1 MTLQRMSQYN
11 KKIYRS
17 VLHSKIGKD
26 RAVLLL
32 DFSVFRVIYTVKP
45 PQRLESEAVTVI
57 SDILWDW
64 SGVFCPDLHRIW
76 CENNAQAIQGIE
88 ESMREVMGRVDRGEI
103 SLDDAFEIFS
113 REIVMT
119 KEEIR
124 IGHFQNV
131 RINMELVALVEMLKR
146 QYENSLLSNAPYG
159 YVEGILAD
167 HGLGELFGIMVISA
181 EVGLVKPQ
189 PEIFGLTLER
199 LGVSAGRVLFIDDRQ
214 DNIDAASELGMATI
228 LYQGI
233 EHLTEQ
239 LKTLSVI

>member
-1 MTLQRMSQYN
+1 
-11 KKIYRS
+11 
-17 VLHSKIGKD
+17 
-26 RAVLLL
+26 
-32 DFSVFRVIYTVKP
+32 
-45 PQRLESEAVTVI
+45 
-57 SDILWDW
+57 
-64 SGVFCPDLHRIW
+64 
-76 CENNAQAIQGIE
+76 
-88 ESMREVMGRVDRGEI
+88 
-103 SLDDAFEIFS
+103 S